1 MGNEERDERDTVTYA
16 TTVDGNQPVRL
27 ADIDPAADGG
37 LTEEAANQRLDE
49 LTAELRE
56 LQELIYA
63 AETNSLLII
72 LQGMDAAG
80 KDVTIA
86 NVFATANPQSARV
99 KEFKPPTPE
108 EEQHDFLWRAHLAM
122 PARGELVIFD
132 RSYYEQVLNPL
143 VDGSLPPDAIRRRFD
158 HINAFER
165 LLSDEG
171 TIVVKCFLHISKEEQ
186 ARRLQERQDNLESA
200 WKISSSDWQKR
211 AAWDD
216 HMAAYE
222 ATISACGTETAP
234 WYIVPADHQWF
245 HNLAIA
251 ETLVARLRPYRDGW
265 IEARNERGKQERADA
280 VEAQRQTE

>member
-1 MGNEERDERDTVTYA
+1 MTYT
-16 TTVDGNQPVRL
+16 TTVNGNRQVRL

-37 LTEEAANQRLDE
+37 LTEEAANQRLE
-49 LTAELRE
+49 EMTGELRE

-63 AETNSLLII
+63 AETHGLLII

-86 NVFATANPQSARV
+86 NVFAAANPQSARV
-99 KEFKPPTPE
+99 KAFKPPTPE

-132 RSYYEQVLNPL
+132 RSYYEQVLNPW
-143 VDGSLPPDAIRRRFD
+143 VDGSLPRDVIRRRFD

-171 TIVVKCFLHISKEEQ
+171 IIVVKCFLHISKEEQ
-186 ARRLQERQDNLESA
+186 ARRLQERQDSLESA

-211 AAWDD
+211 DAWDD
-216 HMAAYE
+216 YMAAYE
-222 ATISACGTETAP
+222 AMVNACGTEPAP

-245 HNLAIA
+245 HNLAVA
-251 ETLVARLRPYRDGW
+251 KTLVTRLRPYRDAW
-265 IEARNERGKQERADA
+265 IEARNERGEEERADA